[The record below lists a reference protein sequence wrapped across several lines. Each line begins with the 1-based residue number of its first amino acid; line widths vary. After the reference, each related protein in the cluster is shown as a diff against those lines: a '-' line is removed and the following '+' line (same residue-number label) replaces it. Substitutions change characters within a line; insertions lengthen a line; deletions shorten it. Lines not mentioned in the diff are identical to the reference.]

1 MKKQQQYVDKTYR
14 LLRDA
19 APLSFMLPV
28 RNSRRSPLLHFDEE
42 KGINRPLRYAVNQK
56 SPFEDEQDG
65 NAIVEPVVFEDG
77 FLIVS
82 RTNQVLQEFLHYH
95 PLNGKRFE
103 EVNEEKDASEIVEA
117 LNAEVDALVEA
128 RKLTIEQLETIAR
141 VIIGAG
147 ASNMTTAELRRDM
160 LIFAKNAPSDF
171 LNLISDP
178 AVKLQS
184 NVQRFFD
191 EKLLAFRNQKKE
203 VYFNL
208 PGNKKRMMNIPFGED
223 PMYVVTSYMQSDE
236 GVEILEYL
244 EKQLE
249 E

>member
-1 MKKQQQYVDKTYR
+1 
-14 LLRDA
+14 
-19 APLSFMLPV
+19 
-28 RNSRRSPLLHFDEE
+28 
-42 KGINRPLRYAVNQK
+42 
-56 SPFEDEQDG
+56 
-65 NAIVEPVVFEDG
+65 
-77 FLIVS
+77 
-82 RTNQVLQEFLHYH
+82 
-95 PLNGKRFE
+95 
-103 EVNEEKDASEIVEA
+103 
-117 LNAEVDALVEA
+117 
-128 RKLTIEQLETIAR
+128 
-141 VIIGAG
+141 
-147 ASNMTTAELRRDM
+147 MTTAELRRDM

-184 NVQRFFD
+184 TVQKFFD
-191 EKLLAFRNQKKE
+191 DKLLAFRNQKKE

>member
-1 MKKQQQYVDKTYR
+1 MKKQKKYVNKTYR

-42 KGINRPLRYAVNQK
+42 KGVNRPLRYAVNQK

-128 RKLTIEQLETIAR
+128 RKLTIEQLETLAR

-160 LIFAKNAPSDF
+160 LIFAKQDPTGF
-171 LNLISDP
+171 LRMVSDP

-208 PGNKKRMMNIPFGED
+208 PGNKKRMMSIPFGEE

>member
-1 MKKQQQYVDKTYR
+1 MKKEKQYVDKTYR
-14 LLRDA
+14 LMRDE

-28 RNSRRSPLLHFDEE
+28 RNSRRSPLLHFDED
-42 KGINRPLRYAVNQK
+42 KGINRALRYAVNQK

-65 NAIVEPVVFEDG
+65 NAIVEPIIFEDG
-77 FLIVS
+77 FLSVP

-103 EVNEEKDASEIVEA
+103 EVNDEKDAQEQVDN

-128 RKLTIEQLETIAR
+128 RKLTVEQLETMGR
-141 VIIGAG
+141 VMIGSG
-147 ASNMTTAELRRDM
+147 AANMTTSELRRDM
-160 LIFAKNAPSDF
+160 LIYAKRDPKGFISAV
-171 LNLISDP
+171 SDP
-178 AVKLQS
+178 QIKLQS

-191 EKLLAFRNQKKE
+191 ESLLGFRNQKKE

-208 PGNKKRMMNIPFGED
+208 PGNKKRMMTIPFGED
-223 PMYVVTSYMQSDE
+223 PMYVVTSYFQTDE

-244 EKQLE
+244 EKHLE

>member
-19 APLSFMLPV
+19 APLSFMLHV

>member
-1 MKKQQQYVDKTYR
+1 MKKQEQYVNKTYR
-14 LLRDA
+14 LMRDA

-28 RNSRRSPLLHFDEE
+28 RNSRRSPLLHFDED

-65 NAIVEPVVFEDG
+65 NAIVEPIVFEDG
-77 FLIVS
+77 FLNVP

-103 EVNEEKDASEIVEA
+103 EVNDEKDAAQEVEW
-117 LNAEVDALVEA
+117 LNEEVDALVEA
-128 RKLTIEQLETIAR
+128 RKLTVDQLETLGR
-141 VIIGAG
+141 VAISGDV
-147 ASNMTTAELRRDM
+147 STMTTAELRRDM
-160 LIFAKNAPSDF
+160 LIFAKHDPQGF
-171 LNLISDP
+171 LRMVSDP
-178 AVKLQS
+178 MVKLQS
-184 NVQRFFD
+184 NVQKFFD
-191 EKLLAFRNQKKE
+191 EKLLAFRNNQKE

-208 PGNKKRMMNIPFGED
+208 SGNKKRMMSLPYGEE
-223 PMYVVTSYMQSDE
+223 PMYVVTSYLQSDE

-244 EKQLE
+244 EGMLE

>member
-1 MKKQQQYVDKTYR
+1 MKKQKKYVNKTYR

-42 KGINRPLRYAVNQK
+42 KGVNRPLRYAVNQK

-128 RKLTIEQLETIAR
+128 RKLTIEQLETLAR

-160 LIFAKNAPSDF
+160 LIFAKQDPTGF
-171 LNLISDP
+171 LRMVSDP

-184 NVQRFFD
+184 NFQRFFD

-208 PGNKKRMMNIPFGED
+208 PGNKKRMMSIPFGEE

>member
-28 RNSRRSPLLHFDEE
+28 RNSRRSPLLHFDED

-95 PLNGKRFE
+95 PLNGKRFA
-103 EVNEEKDASEIVEA
+103 EVNEEKDASDIVEA

-128 RKLTIEQLETIAR
+128 RKLTVEQLETIAR
-141 VIIGAG
+141 VVIGAG
-147 ASNMTTAELRRDM
+147 AANMTTAELRRDM

-184 NVQRFFD
+184 TVQKFFD
-191 EKLLAFRNQKKE
+191 DRLLAFRNQKKE

>member
-1 MKKQQQYVDKTYR
+1 MKKEQQYVNKTYR
-14 LLRDA
+14 LMRDA

-28 RNSRRSPLLHFDEE
+28 RNSRRSPLLHFDED

-65 NAIVEPVVFEDG
+65 NAIVEPIVFEDG
-77 FLIVS
+77 FLNVP

-103 EVNEEKDASEIVEA
+103 EVNDEKDAAQEVEW

-128 RKLTIEQLETIAR
+128 RKLTVDQLETLGR
-141 VIIGAG
+141 VAISGDV
-147 ASNMTTAELRRDM
+147 STMTTAELRRDM
-160 LIFAKNAPSDF
+160 LIFAKHDPQGF
-171 LNLISDP
+171 LRMVSDP
-178 AVKLQS
+178 MVKLQS

-191 EKLLAFRNQKKE
+191 EKLLAFRNNQKE

-208 PGNKKRMMNIPFGED
+208 SGNKKRMMSLPYGEE
-223 PMYVVTSYMQSDE
+223 PMYVVTSHLQSDE

-244 EKQLE
+244 EGMLE

>member
-28 RNSRRSPLLHFDEE
+28 RNSRRSPLLHFDED

-103 EVNEEKDASEIVEA
+103 EVNEEKDASDIVEA

-128 RKLTIEQLETIAR
+128 RKLTVEQLETIAR
-141 VIIGAG
+141 VVIGAG
-147 ASNMTTAELRRDM
+147 AANMTTAELRRDM

-184 NVQRFFD
+184 TVQKFFD
-191 EKLLAFRNQKKE
+191 DRLLAFRNQKKE

>member
-1 MKKQQQYVDKTYR
+1 MKKEQQYVNKTYR
-14 LLRDA
+14 LTRDA

-28 RNSRRSPLLHFDEE
+28 RNSRRSPLLHFDED

-65 NAIVEPVVFEDG
+65 NAIVEPIVFEDG
-77 FLIVS
+77 FLNVP

-103 EVNEEKDASEIVEA
+103 EVNDEKDAAQEVEW

-128 RKLTIEQLETIAR
+128 RKLTVDQLETLGR
-141 VIIGAG
+141 VAISGDV
-147 ASNMTTAELRRDM
+147 STMTTAELRRDM
-160 LIFAKNAPSDF
+160 LIFAKHDPQGF
-171 LNLISDP
+171 LRMVSDP
-178 AVKLQS
+178 MVKLQS

-191 EKLLAFRNQKKE
+191 EKLLTFRNNQKE

-208 PGNKKRMMNIPFGED
+208 AGNKKRMMSLPYGEE
-223 PMYVVTSYMQSDE
+223 PMYVVTSHLQSDE

-244 EKQLE
+244 EGMLE